1 VGIGLAL
8 LLAASLG
15 QAQVAVPALTARV
28 TDPKVSVSVVFVAA
42 MCMNIMDRNLSL
54 ST

>member
-1 VGIGLAL
+1 MPRI
-8 LLAASLG
+8 
-15 QAQVAVPALTARV
+15 RIN
-28 TDPKVSVSVVFVAA
+28 PKVSVSVVFVAA